1 MNREEILKQAIE
13 LINVDRAEDYVA
25 AYENHKRIADLWSV
39 VFGKEVTV
47 FQVVLC
53 LLLLKIAR
61 LIYSLKKLTIWID
74 IGGYTG
80 LGGEFAEKKKMTNK
94 EHQYHF
100 IDQDI
105 KDLYGET

>member
-1 MNREEILKQAIE
+1 MEI
-13 LINVDRAEDYVA
+13 Y

-61 LIYSLKKLTIWID
+61 LIYSPKKTD
-74 IGGYTG
+74 RPG
-80 LGGEFAEKKKMTNK
+80 LISVDTQVLVENLQRKKKMTNK

>member
-1 MNREEILKQAIE
+1 MKREDILKKAIE
-13 LINVDRAEDYVA
+13 LINNDRAKDYGP

-39 VFGKEVTV
+39 VFGQKVTV

-61 LIYSLKKLTIWID
+61 LIYSPTKTDSWID

-80 LGGEFAEKKKMTNK
+80 LGGEFAEKEKHDK
-94 EHQYHF
+94 
-100 IDQDI
+100 
-105 KDLYGET
+105 

>member
-13 LINVDRAEDYVA
+13 LINVDRAEDYGP

-61 LIYSLKKLTIWID
+61 LIYSPKKTDRLD
-74 IGGYTG
+74 
-80 LGGEFAEKKKMTNK
+80 
-94 EHQYHF
+94 
-100 IDQDI
+100 
-105 KDLYGET
+105 

>member
-1 MNREEILKQAIE
+1 MNREDILKEAIK
-13 LINVDRAEDYVA
+13 LINVDRAEDYGP

-39 VFGKEVTV
+39 VFGLKVTV

-61 LIYSLKKLTIWID
+61 LIFSPKKTDSWID

-80 LGGEFAEKKKMTNK
+80 LGGEFAEREKNDK
-94 EHQYHF
+94 
-100 IDQDI
+100 
-105 KDLYGET
+105 